1 MRNIWM
7 RTYSRKV
14 SVFFKKCLASIMKR
28 EWLRRQKNA
37 GMEAHW
43 ANSSSNVIIQDIIED
58 ATETTKA
65 DIEALIS
72 GECVEKQ
79 LIPELTYTDL
89 DSGDPDIRQTYLW
102 SVLFSTGYLT
112 DIGETNGGYHR
123 LVIPNKE
130 VLGIY
135 EMKIRSWFKMKTISD
150 TARWRYFCDAVKE
163 GSFAE
168 VEKLFNEFMFNC
180 ISIRDTYVRKEMKEN
195 FYHGMLLGLLRAEG
209 SWSVKSN
216 TESGTGYTDIRL
228 EVPATR
234 TGCVIE
240 VKYAENGRYEQAC
253 TKAMKQIEDEGY
265 VQVLRQDGMETIHMY
280 GIACYKKSCR
290 IAYKRDLC

>member
-1 MRNIWM
+1 
-7 RTYSRKV
+7 
-14 SVFFKKCLASIMKR
+14 
-28 EWLRRQKNA
+28 
-37 GMEAHW
+37 MEAHW

-89 DSGDPDIRQTYLW
+89 GSGDPDIRQTYLW

-135 EMKIRSWFKMKTISD
+135 EMKIRSWFKMERKLARRESD
-150 TARWRYFCDAVKE
+150 
-163 GSFAE
+163 
-168 VEKLFNEFMFNC
+168 
-180 ISIRDTYVRKEMKEN
+180 
-195 FYHGMLLGLLRAEG
+195 H
-209 SWSVKSN
+209 
-216 TESGTGYTDIRL
+216 
-228 EVPATR
+228 
-234 TGCVIE
+234 
-240 VKYAENGRYEQAC
+240 
-253 TKAMKQIEDEGY
+253 
-265 VQVLRQDGMETIHMY
+265 
-280 GIACYKKSCR
+280 
-290 IAYKRDLC
+290 